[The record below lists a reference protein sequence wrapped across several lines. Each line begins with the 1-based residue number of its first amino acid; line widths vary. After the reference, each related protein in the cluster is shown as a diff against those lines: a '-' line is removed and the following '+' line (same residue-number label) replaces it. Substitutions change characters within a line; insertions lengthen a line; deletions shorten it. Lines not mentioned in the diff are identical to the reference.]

1 MRFHLNF
8 NSFQFALF
16 IYTQYLYSVNMGS
29 NRDYNSIGDNLVL
42 NTYAEDIYIYSG
54 RTVGR

>member
-1 MRFHLNF
+1 
-8 NSFQFALF
+8 
-16 IYTQYLYSVNMGS
+16 MGS

-54 RTVGR
+54 RTVGRGKLYVYVLALNQI